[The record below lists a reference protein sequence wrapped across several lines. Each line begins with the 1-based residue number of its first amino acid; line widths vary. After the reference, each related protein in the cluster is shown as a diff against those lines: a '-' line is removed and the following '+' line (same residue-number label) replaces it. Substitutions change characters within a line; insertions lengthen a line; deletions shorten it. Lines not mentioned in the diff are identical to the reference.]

1 MSTVMREMTLP
12 DVLNTTKI
20 RKQMPKY
27 SMVFK
32 WRKCLQC
39 CLEPMPISDEFEVI
53 HSHSW
58 SLRETQGVKW
68 HNE

>member
-1 MSTVMREMTLP
+1 MSTVMRAMTLP

-20 RKQMPKY
+20 RKQMPKH

-32 WRKCLQC
+32 WRKCLRS
-39 CLEPMPISDEFEVI
+39 CLEPMPVSDEFEVS

-58 SLRETQGVKW
+58 SFRETQGV
-68 HNE
+68 EMAQ